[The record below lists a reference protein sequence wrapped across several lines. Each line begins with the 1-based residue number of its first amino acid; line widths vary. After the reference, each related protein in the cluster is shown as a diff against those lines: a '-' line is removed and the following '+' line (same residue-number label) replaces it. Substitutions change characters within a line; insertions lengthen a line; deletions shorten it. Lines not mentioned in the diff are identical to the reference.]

1 MKTHGVVGAGL
12 HLIFSEQRLVFLC
25 LTVVVFDHEH
35 QYFQHELLAL
45 LAVDDPVLGESTFN
59 ILLCVE
65 LLLGFEFSQDLFACA
80 SHGLWPS

>member
-12 HLIFSEQRLVFLC
+12 YLIFSEQRLVFLC

-35 QYFQHELLAL
+35 TYFQHELLAL

-59 ILLCVE
+59 FC
-65 LLLGFEFSQDLFACA
+65 CA
-80 SHGLWPS
+80 